1 MIKVM
6 IADDNP
12 AFCKSCFEFLTKDK
26 DIKVVSYV
34 NDGEEAIKK
43 YLNIQ
48 PDVLLLDVNMPKAT
62 GFEVINT
69 LSTYPNEKE
78 KCNIIVMTGE
88 TAMQVKLYN
97 MSKVYSILP
106 KPVGFE
112 VVLEK
117 VKELAHEN
125 EELDFSK
132 LKDILLEF
140 RINVYSNSYKYLISL
155 ITLAYNQPSLLRNIK
170 DLYIQVAK
178 QYHVSPYTIKWS
190 IRNISDILN
199 RTASIDKIC
208 DIFNLKYRPDSIS
221 PKFFITLII
230 EYLKNSRN

>member
-26 DIKVVSYV
+26 DIKVVSFV
-34 NDGEEAIKK
+34 NDGEEAINK

-48 PDVLLLDVNMPKAT
+48 PDVLLLDLNMPKAT

-78 KCNIIVMTGE
+78 KCNIIVTTGE
-88 TAMQVKLYN
+88 AAMQVNLYN

-125 EELDFSK
+125 DELNIAE
-132 LKDILLEF
+132 LKRILVEL

-155 ITLAYNQPSLLRNIK
+155 VTLAYNQPSLLRNIK
-170 DLYIQVAK
+170 DLYIRVAK

-190 IRNISDILN
+190 IRNISEIIN

-208 DIFNLKYRPDSIS
+208 DIFNLTYRPDSIS

>member
-88 TAMQVKLYN
+88 TAMQVNLYN

-125 EELDFSK
+125 EEIDFSK

-190 IRNISDILN
+190 IRNISDILD

-221 PKFFITLII
+221 PKYFITLII
-230 EYLKNSRN
+230 E